1 MICPQCRADFGAI
14 ELPRKVPLFCT
25 NCFTL
30 FRSTNSGRLLVMS
43 DRRIARLHLRSKRFR
58 RLLIARA
65 AFIRRAVNL
74 RVDCVV
80 ETSFSHGIS
89 GQTIPSFVF
98 RRRRVGETITPSEC
112 HEFRNFFGM
121 SRRDNAATQRTVW

>member
-1 MICPQCRADFGAI
+1 MICPRCRANFGDV
-14 ELPRKVPLFCT
+14 ELPRNASLFCT
-25 NCFTL
+25 GCFTL

-43 DRRIARLHLRSKRFR
+43 DRRIARLHLSSTRFR
-58 RLLIARA
+58 QLLIARA

-80 ETSFSHGIS
+80 ETSFSQGIS

-98 RRRRVGETITPSEC
+98 RRRRVGETIEDGTL
-112 HEFRNFFGM
+112 GIAKY
-121 SRRDNAATQRTVW
+121 DNPK